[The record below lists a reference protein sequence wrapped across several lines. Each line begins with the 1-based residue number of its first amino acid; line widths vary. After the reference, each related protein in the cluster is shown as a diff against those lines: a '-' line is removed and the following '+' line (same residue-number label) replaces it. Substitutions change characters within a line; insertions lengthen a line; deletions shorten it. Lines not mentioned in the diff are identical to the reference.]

1 MPTTRQRPHGS
12 DPVTVI
18 GLGAMGTAIATTLLR
33 LGHPVTVWNRTAH
46 RANALAEA
54 GADVAPSVARAMS
67 ASPLVILCL
76 LDDHAVSEVLDTAG
90 DVSGR
95 TLANLT
101 SQTPDQAR
109 AHDRWATSRGASY
122 LGAGIMADP
131 EHIGTAM
138 ATLYYSGAPSAFER
152 HRSTLEALGG
162 GTRYFGEDP
171 GLAPLYHAA
180 ITGLGFELWVG
191 YLHTAA
197 LFRAE
202 SIDAAEFTPLLA
214 DVTIQM
220 VELFPILAKAID
232 EASYP
237 PDIGPLRVQA
247 AMMGDLVDVR
257 ERRGIDAERLR
268 HVTALMRRRLE
279 AGHGGQG
286 FSSLF
291 EEVVPAPASTVD
303 VGPG

>member
-1 MPTTRQRPHGS
+1 MATTRQFPTGN

-18 GLGAMGTAIATTLLR
+18 GLGAMGTAIAAALLGR
-33 LGHPVTVWNRTAH
+33 GHPVTVWNRTRH
-46 RANALAEA
+46 RADALAEA
-54 GADVAPSVARAMS
+54 GANVAASAAQAVS

-76 LDDHAVSEVLDTAG
+76 LDDDAVTEVLGTAG

-109 AHDRWATSRGASY
+109 AHDRWAAARGASY
-122 LGAGIMADP
+122 LGGGMMADP
-131 EHIGTAM
+131 EHIGTET
-138 ATLYYSGAPSAFER
+138 ATLYYSGATATFEH
-152 HRSTLEALGG
+152 HRSTLESLGG
-162 GTRYFGEDP
+162 GSRYFGADP

-180 ITGLGFELWVG
+180 VTGLGFELWVG

-197 LFRAE
+197 VFRAE
-202 SIDAAEFTPLLA
+202 SIDAAEFTPLLV
-214 DVTIQM
+214 DVAAQM
-220 VELFPILAKAID
+220 VELFPMLAKAID
-232 EASYP
+232 AANYP

-247 AMMGDLVDVR
+247 ALMGDLIDVR

-268 HVTALMRRRLE
+268 YVTALMQRRLD
-279 AGHGGQG
+279 AGHGDQG

-291 EEVVPAPASTVD
+291 EEVVPTATPATEQH
-303 VGPG
+303 VG